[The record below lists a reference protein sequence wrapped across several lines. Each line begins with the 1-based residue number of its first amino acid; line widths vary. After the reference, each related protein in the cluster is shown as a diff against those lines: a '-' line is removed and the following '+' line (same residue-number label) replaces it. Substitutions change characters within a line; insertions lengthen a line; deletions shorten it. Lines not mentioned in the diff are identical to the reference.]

1 MPSDRESSTP
11 PSVTFRSPERQDFGR
26 IKELHFAGLIET
38 GSLSNDRR
46 LDADL
51 DDLAATYSTDRSRFY
66 VAVANDAVIATG
78 AIRPAPEA
86 TDAGEIKRM
95 RVETRFRGK
104 GIGAAM
110 LDRLIAD
117 GRIFGYRRLV
127 LDVSLRQRAAQHLYE
142 GRGFVETGRGDLGGV
157 ASIFYNLDL

>member
-1 MPSDRESSTP
+1 MPSDREPSTP
-11 PSVTFRSPERQDFGR
+11 PSVTFRAPERDEFVR
-26 IKELHFAGLIET
+26 IKELHYAGLIET
-38 GSLSNDRR
+38 GSLSNDRN

-51 DDLAATYSTDRSRFY
+51 DDLANTYWAERSCFY

-78 AIRPAPEA
+78 AIRPAPQT

-95 RVETRFRGK
+95 RVETRYRGK

-117 GRIFGYRRLV
+117 GRNFGYRRLV

-142 GRGFVETGRGDLGGV
+142 GRGFVETRRGDLGGV
-157 ASIFYNLDL
+157 ASIFYTLDL